1 MTTSPRSPADPLAW
15 LFALEQHG
23 IKLGLAN
30 IRALAAALD
39 HPERA
44 FAPILVAGTNGKGS
58 VAAMIE
64 RGLRAAGYRTG
75 LYTSPHLVR
84 LAERIAVA
92 GRPVSESALEA
103 GADGLRALA
112 DRLRAAGRLEAP
124 PTFFEATTAMA
135 LDRFR
140 AAEVQVAVLEVGMG
154 GRFDATNVARPVAV
168 AIPSIDLDHE
178 RFLGSTIEEIA
189 FEKAG
194 VIDPGA
200 VVVSG
205 EPKPGAR
212 EVLRRVARERGARF
226 VDAGAGADLRARFRE
241 GRCEVD
247 RLRTPRGRYG
257 PLTLALRGRHQLGNA
272 VVAVRVLE
280 ELGAAG
286 LDVPAAAIRRALT
299 EVRWP
304 GRLDLRER
312 DARHRVLLDAA
323 HNVAAAAAFGAY
335 VREIRTRGPAARVR
349 RAARQGCGGHG
360 ARDRPGRQPVRL
372 RAGRHAPGTAGR
384 GAGGAGA
391 AGAPR
396 DPGRRGDGARS
407 RRSPRPGGTARWP
420 APRGRSSWS
429 GRSSRASSRCG
440 PDRRYRTPL
449 PDHSWG

>member
-92 GRPVSESALEA
+92 GRPVSESALAA

-335 VREIRTRGPAARVR
+335 VREIAPGGLPLVFGALRDKDAAGMVRAIGPAASRFVCAPAGTPRERPAAELAELVRRVR
-349 RAARQGCGGHG
+349 
-360 ARDRPGRQPVRL
+360 
-372 RAGRHAPGTAGR
+372 PGTPVDVAR
-384 GAGGAGA
+384 GPLEALAEAWRHGPLAGA
-391 AGAPR
+391 AGSIFLVGSLIEGLEPV
-396 DPGRRGDGARS
+396 
-407 RRSPRPGGTARWP
+407 RPGP
-420 APRGRSSWS
+420 
-429 GRSSRASSRCG
+429 
-440 PDRRYRTPL
+440 PL
-449 PDHSWG
+449 PDTVA

>member
-92 GRPVSESALEA
+92 GRPVSESALAA
-103 GADGLRALA
+103 GADGLRALV

-135 LDRFR
+135 LGRFR
-140 AAEVQVAVLEVGMG
+140 AAEVEVAVLEVGMG

-178 RFLGSTIEEIA
+178 RFLGSTLEEIA

-205 EPKPGAR
+205 ESKPAAR

-226 VDAGAGADLRARFRE
+226 VDAGDGADLSARIRE
-241 GRCEVD
+241 GRSEVE
-247 RLRTPRGRYG
+247 RLATPRGRYG
-257 PLTLALRGRHQLGNA
+257 PLTLALRGRHQLRNA

-286 LDVPAAAIRRALT
+286 LDVPAAAIERALA

-312 DARHRVLLDAA
+312 DAGHRVLLDAA

-335 VREIRTRGPAARVR
+335 VREIAPGGLPLVFGALRDKDAAGMVRAIGPAASRFVCTPAGTPRERPAPELAEVVRRVR
-349 RAARQGCGGHG
+349 PETPVDVARSPLEALAEAWRHG
-360 ARDRPGRQPVRL
+360 PL
-372 RAGRHAPGTAGR
+372 
-384 GAGGAGA
+384 AGA
-391 AGAPR
+391 AGSIYLVGSLIEGLEPV
-396 DPGRRGDGARS
+396 
-407 RRSPRPGGTARWP
+407 RPGP
-420 APRGRSSWS
+420 
-429 GRSSRASSRCG
+429 
-440 PDRRYRTPL
+440 PL
-449 PDHSWG
+449 PDTGA

>member
-84 LAERIAVA
+84 LAERVAVA
-92 GRPVSESALEA
+92 GRPVSESSLEA
-103 GADGLRALA
+103 GADGLRALV

-135 LDRFR
+135 LARFR

-178 RFLGSTIEEIA
+178 RFLGSTLEEIA

-205 EPKPGAR
+205 ERKPAAR
-212 EVLRRVARERGARF
+212 EVLRRIARERAARF
-226 VDAGAGADLRARFRE
+226 VDAGAGADLRARLRE
-241 GRCEVD
+241 GRSEVE
-247 RLRTPRGRYG
+247 RLGTPRGRYG
-257 PLTLALRGRHQLGNA
+257 PLTLGLRGRHQLRNA

-286 LDVPAAAIRRALT
+286 LAVPAAAIERALT
-299 EVRWP
+299 DVRWP

-312 DARHRVLLDAA
+312 DPEHRVLLDAA
-323 HNVAAAAAFGAY
+323 HNVAAAAAFGEY
-335 VREIRTRGPAARVR
+335 VREIAPGGLPLVFGALRDKDAAGMVRAIGPAASRFVCTPAGTPRERTAAELAEVVR
-349 RAARQGCGGHG
+349 RE
-360 ARDRPGRQPVRL
+360 RPGVPVDVARSPL
-372 RAGRHAPGTAGR
+372 EALAEAWRHGPLV
-384 GAGGAGA
+384 GA
-391 AGAPR
+391 AGSIYLVGSLIEGLEPV
-396 DPGRRGDGARS
+396 
-407 RRSPRPGGTARWP
+407 RPGP
-420 APRGRSSWS
+420 
-429 GRSSRASSRCG
+429 
-440 PDRRYRTPL
+440 PL
-449 PDHSWG
+449 PDTAA

>member
-92 GRPVSESALEA
+92 GRPVSESTLAA
-103 GADGLRALA
+103 GADGLRALV
-112 DRLRAAGRLEAP
+112 DRLRATGRLEAP

-135 LDRFR
+135 LARFR
-140 AAEVQVAVLEVGMG
+140 AAQIQVAVLEVGMG

-205 EPKPGAR
+205 EPKPAAR
-212 EVLRRVARERGARF
+212 EVLRRIAGERGARF
-226 VDAGAGADLRARFRE
+226 VDAGAGADLRARIRE
-241 GRCEVD
+241 GRSEVE
-247 RLRTPRGRYG
+247 RLATPRNRYG
-257 PLTLALRGRHQLGNA
+257 PLTLALRGRHQLRNA

-280 ELGAAG
+280 ELGATG
-286 LDVPAAAIRRALT
+286 LAVPAAAIERALT

-312 DARHRVLLDAA
+312 DSEHRVLLDAA
-323 HNVAAAAAFGAY
+323 HNVAAAAAFGEY
-335 VREIRTRGPAARVR
+335 VREIAPGGLPLVFGALRDKDAAGMVRAIGPAASRFVCTPAGTPRERPAAELAEVVR
-349 RAARQGCGGHG
+349 RE
-360 ARDRPGRQPVRL
+360 RPGAPVDVARSPL
-372 RAGRHAPGTAGR
+372 EALAEAWRHGPLV
-384 GAGGAGA
+384 GA
-391 AGAPR
+391 AGSIYLVGSLIEGLEPV
-396 DPGRRGDGARS
+396 
-407 RRSPRPGGTARWP
+407 RPGP
-420 APRGRSSWS
+420 
-429 GRSSRASSRCG
+429 
-440 PDRRYRTPL
+440 PL
-449 PDHSWG
+449 PDTGA